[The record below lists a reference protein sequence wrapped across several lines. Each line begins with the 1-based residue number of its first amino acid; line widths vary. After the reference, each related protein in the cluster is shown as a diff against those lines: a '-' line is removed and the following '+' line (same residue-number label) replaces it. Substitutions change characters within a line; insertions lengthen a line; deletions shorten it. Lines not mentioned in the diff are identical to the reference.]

1 MAPRDDQSPVPDITD
16 EEMRRTVV
24 MVRRE
29 LSDIKTALIGNDLGT
44 PGVVPRLA
52 KVEEQTSNHAR
63 VLAIV
68 SGALVLISVSIVFL
82 RDLRDILAK

>member
-1 MAPRDDQSPVPDITD
+1 
-16 EEMRRTVV
+16 